1 MKLTVA
7 MIFAALA
14 SVMPARAQDGDAATL
29 VGSFMQAWNASDAKG
44 LGALFASDGDLVTP
58 TGIHSRGRAAIEAF
72 YASAFARGYAGSK
85 GRGEIVRERALSPD
99 ISLIDA
105 RFSISGARDQNG
117 SARAGEA
124 GILVAVLG
132 RTSSGWQILALRE
145 NEGAADFTSFP
156 PAH

>member
-1 MKLTVA
+1 MKLA
-7 MIFAALA
+7 IFTLCAALLTG
-14 SVMPARAQDGDAATL
+14 MPVCAQDGDAAAL
-29 VGSFMQAWNASDAKG
+29 VSSFMQAWNAADAKG
-44 LGALFASDGDLVTP
+44 LGALFASDADLVTP

-85 GRGEIVRERALSPD
+85 GQGEIVHERTLSSD

-105 RFSISGARDQNG
+105 RFSIAGAHNQDG
-117 SARAGEA
+117 STRNAET
-124 GILVAVLG
+124 GILAAVIG

-156 PAH
+156 PAP